1 MRKRLE
7 QLDAAADK
15 GDIRAFSRAD
25 LEFHDTMVRLSR
37 NRRIHSVFTRHVPL
51 LKTLIPL
58 DEHLYSSMG
67 DSAAEHLPLLEAI
80 EAGDPDL
87 ASARFMGHVDLAR
100 DRVAEYIET
109 HPDIW

>member
-1 MRKRLE
+1 
-7 QLDAAADK
+7 
-15 GDIRAFSRAD
+15 
-25 LEFHDTMVRLSR
+25 MVRLSR

-87 ASARFMGHVDLAR
+87 ASARFTGHVDLAR